1 MINLPLSETLASLEL
16 AELWNNYSPKEGGG
30 KKRKWRALD
39 VYENNRDNSTWKL
52 SAWILIAIRATRA
65 NISRFRG
72 SSTRRWRRSH
82 TGRGSCCKRNLRECR
97 ISGEEAAYRDASCTT
112 SFPWRAWIF
121 LERGGGRDR
130 ERERNREN
138 TRWLKVWTTFEQ
150 RKEEAK
156 GTFLRDDTFKFLLN
170 RPLFNFI
177 RFHLLRGM
185 IFSFFPFLR
194 RLTQED
200 GDWIEVLKAGWWK
213 DFDIEF
219 FSFFFLSSLYYRLA
233 ARFTEESFVSSLKR
247 FEFDE

>member
-1 MINLPLSETLASLEL
+1 MFMKIIVIIRLE
-16 AELWNNYSPKEGGG
+16 NYQRES
-30 KKRKWRALD
+30 W
-39 VYENNRDNSTWKL
+39 
-52 SAWILIAIRATRA
+52 
-65 NISRFRG
+65 SRFVRRVRTSPVSAALQRG
-72 SSTRRWRRSH
+72 DGGEVTQAVARVAN
-82 TGRGSCCKRNLRECR
+82 CCNLRECR

-121 LERGGGRDR
+121 LERGGRRD
-130 ERERNREN
+130 REN